1 MQSVAVGNLVVAGG
15 LAAVRNMPPQL
26 GELLMQFPEVLSKS
40 GKLPPIKHTVTHSI
54 VTTGRPVTAK
64 FRRLDAAKLAV
75 AKKEFLQLEAD
86 GIIRRSG
93 SSWASPLHMVPKKD
107 GTWRPCGDYRQLNTV
122 TSPDLYPLPNIGDM
136 SAKLAGCN
144 MFSKIDPRKGYYQIP
159 VAAKDVAKTAV
170 IKPFGLF
177 EFLRMPFGL
186 RNAGPHAFSYLD
198 DVIVASCAEQHLEAL
213 RSVLERL
220 RQHGMVVN
228 LAKCQFGQTE
238 VQFLGPGHRR
248 RHTAAQ

>member
-1 MQSVAVGNLVVAGG
+1 VEEPLLGSDFLKHYKLAVDLASKSLLEAGTMQSVAVGNLVVAGG

-64 FRRLDAAKLAV
+64 FRRLDVAKLAA

-86 GIIRRSG
+86 GIIHRSC
-93 SSWASPLHMVPKKD
+93 SSWASPLHMVPIKD

-144 MFSKIDPRKGYYQIP
+144 MFSKIDLRKGYYQIP
-159 VAAKDVAKTAV
+159 VAAEDVAKTAV
-170 IKPFGLF
+170 ITPFGLF
-177 EFLRMPFGL
+177 KFLRTPFCCAMRDSHSSG
-186 RNAGPHAFSYLD
+186 SWT
-198 DVIVASCAEQHLEAL
+198 ASPPIYPTPFCTWTM
-213 RSVLERL
+213 SS
-220 RQHGMVVN
+220 
-228 LAKCQFGQTE
+228 
-238 VQFLGPGHRR
+238 
-248 RHTAAQ
+248 